1 MKSSPIAPVQSEKI
15 VSVQQ
20 PPAQIQSSAKSSAKQ
35 SVKQSATS
43 ILEQSVPF
51 VKSKETSK
59 EDVTK
64 IGRQK
69 HVKFNQEHNRKVCLE
84 QCGALYPDLIAS
96 VEQNWLMVVLVVV
109 AILSVLGFLS
119 YQNASS
125 GKASSGGLVL
135 NGSIL
140 LTILTG
146 VFGLYILNL
155 RCWGLPNG
163 GHSGI
168 EENVDASDGYG
179 SGEGTLKVNLRRLNS
194 RKSSAMKIYYNE
206 AKMAQRLPSSVEEI
220 WKIIV
225 DEVTKCVLDDSPND
239 CVLANYLGRHVENEY
254 RVSHIEH
261 QIRIQC

>member
-1 MKSSPIAPVQSEKI
+1 MPSGRVRTVTSGSNLSSFS
-15 VSVQQ
+15 VSCVFGVSC
-20 PPAQIQSSAKSSAKQ
+20 IS
-35 SVKQSATS
+35 
-43 ILEQSVPF
+43 L
-51 VKSKETSK
+51 
-59 EDVTK
+59 
-64 IGRQK
+64 
-69 HVKFNQEHNRKVCLE
+69 L
-84 QCGALYPDLIAS
+84 
-96 VEQNWLMVVLVVV
+96 
-109 AILSVLGFLS
+109 
-119 YQNASS
+119 
-125 GKASSGGLVL
+125 ASSGGLVL

-168 EENVDASDGYG
+168 EENVDASDEYG
-179 SGEGTLKVNLRRLNS
+179 SSEGTLKVNLRRLNS
-194 RKSSAMKIYYNE
+194 RKSSTMKIYYNE

-239 CVLANYLGRHVENEY
+239 GVLASYLGRHVENEY
-254 RVSHIEH
+254 RVSHIKH